1 MIHPF
6 LSDVHLNILKF
17 LQDGRIGTKGGGS
30 KGFVSNVAVAK
41 PSSNFSTASN
51 GESSYGNVT
60 FSPSP
65 FSAAMKAGSS
75 SFPTIKFERRCNLY
89 HPERASTEK
98 TWNMSG
104 ANIVLK
110 IVINVDLLRYLII
123 ALDANQQYL
132 CNTMITSEDDL
143 KVNG

>member
-1 MIHPF
+1 M
-6 LSDVHLNILKF
+6 
-17 LQDGRIGTKGGGS
+17 QDGRIGTTGGGS

-41 PSSNFSTASN
+41 PTSNFSSASN
-51 GESSYGNVT
+51 GDASYGNVT
-60 FSPSP
+60 FNPAP

-75 SFPTIKFERRCNLY
+75 SFPSIKFERRCNLY

-104 ANIVLK
+104 ANTVLK
-110 IVINVDLLRYLII
+110 IVIDVDMLRYLII

-132 CNTMITSEDDL
+132 CNTMITSEGDL

>member
-1 MIHPF
+1 M
-6 LSDVHLNILKF
+6 
-17 LQDGRIGTKGGGS
+17 QDGRIGTKGDGS
-30 KGFVSNVAVAK
+30 KGFVSNGAVAK
-41 PSSNFSTASN
+41 PTSNFSTASN
-51 GESSYGNVT
+51 GDASYGNVT
-60 FSPSP
+60 FNPAP

-75 SFPTIKFERRCNLY
+75 SFPSIKFERRCNLY

-104 ANIVLK
+104 ANTVLK
-110 IVINVDLLRYLII
+110 IVIDVDMLRYLII